1 MGNNLDAYRAAIGL
15 FRACKM
21 SLNIGYFLILLI
33 LILHMD
39 MDLSDKISTAL
50 NGALDM

>member
-15 FRACKM
+15 FRA
-21 SLNIGYFLILLI
+21 L
-33 LILHMD
+33 D

-50 NGALDM
+50 NGVLDM